1 MTGGS
6 GAPIRF
12 RALGVPAP
20 QGSKTR
26 MPNGALLEAGSK
38 TGRDKHRAWR
48 TAVAETAHQH
58 RPDNPLDGPL
68 LVRLELRMPRPKAR
82 RTALYADRKP
92 DADKIAR
99 TCLDALTDAGMLTD
113 DSRVCELTIVK
124 MYADPTD
131 PWTGADI
138 TITRLNELK

>member
-1 MTGGS
+1 MTP
-6 GAPIRF
+6 PIQF
-12 RALGVPAP
+12 RVLGVPAP

-26 MPNGALLEAGSK
+26 MPNGALLEAGSQ
-38 TGRDKHRAWR
+38 TGRQKHRAWR

-58 RPDNPLDGPL
+58 RPETPLDGPL

-82 RTALYADRKP
+82 KTALYCDRKP

-99 TCLDALTDAGMLTD
+99 SCLDALTDAGVVID
-113 DSRVCELTIVK
+113 DSRVVELTIVK

-138 TITRLNELK
+138 KILKLTEAN